1 MQRRVQLQGPRKG
14 ASTNQGGS
22 IPWVEISKYL
32 TRGVRIRHDNMV
44 KNHWNGSLSS
54 CYFNRTL
61 STRFVRRQKV
71 MLPLEDMMAL
81 LQASL

>member
-1 MQRRVQLQGPRKG
+1 
-14 ASTNQGGS
+14 
-22 IPWVEISKYL
+22 
-32 TRGVRIRHDNMV
+32 MV